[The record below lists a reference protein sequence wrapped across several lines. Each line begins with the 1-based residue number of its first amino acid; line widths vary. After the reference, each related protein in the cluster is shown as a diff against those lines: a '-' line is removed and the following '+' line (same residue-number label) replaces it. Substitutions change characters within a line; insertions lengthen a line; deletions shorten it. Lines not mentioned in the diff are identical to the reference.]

1 METKNYDQLTTVT
14 SLSKYLAA
22 VLFILMPFIGGYIGY
37 TLAQGQVIEVEKVV
51 VIEKPI
57 LETAVIESELTI
69 ATTTIKNNVVEA
81 IFSDGAKKVIAQGL
95 DAENVSDIYM
105 IETYLEASL
114 SPNNTFAALQA
125 VGFEDYFVRI
135 YNVDTG
141 LSKEKIYGEVVGWTN
156 DGRLEI
162 NACNLA
168 GEECRQFISTSAENP
183 GVMEEVRGN

>member
-1 METKNYDQLTTVT
+1 MEIKNYDQLTTVT

-81 IFSDGAKKVIAQGL
+81 IFSDGTKKVIAQGL

-125 VGFEDYFVRI
+125 VGFEDYFVSI

-168 GEECRQFISTSAENP
+168 GEECRQFVSESAEEP
-183 GVMEEVRGN
+183 GVMQEVIGN